1 VLTEPVDTFFFRD
14 HRPFQMGADAAA
26 SGMFPPRPGTVYGAL
41 RAAYIA
47 DYGGFHQFY
56 QGNDPWLK
64 TWMGTPNR
72 PGDFQLRGVWPF
84 GAGQVLLPVPLDM
97 QVVFDSTRSDE
108 KFVAVP
114 LHLKP
119 DDANLGSDGSKY
131 RFYARKKQKA
141 ESPQGFVV
149 GEADWRHFA
158 LVGKEVR
165 PVTPLRRWIDE
176 TMRIGIAR
184 DPLRGTA
191 EEHMLYRLPMAT
203 FSERAFEEALKAFEA
218 ASFEALAFDPHS
230 RGATVRYGL
239 AAAVSSTALPDRQ
252 LPPWLRLGGE
262 NRPWRVELSRGTWS
276 PLSDQVE
283 EEVIR
288 CIEKTGVAR
297 LILLTPAIWER
308 GDRPQHFDLD
318 TRRLA
323 IGRYVRPANA
333 SLESGQVEE
342 RVEKEPKEPFKD
354 EANPSVPEVE
364 VLAVATGRPLL
375 VGGWDIVRNRPKPR
389 LPAVP
394 AGTVLVVRVPKGQ
407 ARMLAKAV
415 RAAAFTDDLSWEGY
429 GFVTLGAYKEGS
441 ECIKR

>member
-1 VLTEPVDTFFFRD
+1 
-14 HRPFQMGADAAA
+14 
-26 SGMFPPRPGTVYGAL
+26 
-41 RAAYIA
+41 
-47 DYGGFHQFY
+47 
-56 QGNDPWLK
+56 
-64 TWMGTPNR
+64 MGTPNR
-72 PGDFQLRGVWPF
+72 PGVFRLRGVWAF
-84 GAGQVLLPVPLDM
+84 GAGQVLLPLPLDM
-97 QVVFDSTRSDE
+97 QVVFDSARSDE
-108 KFVAVP
+108 GFVALA

-119 DDANLGSDGSKY
+119 DVADWGSDGSPY
-131 RFYARKKQKA
+131 RFDARKRQKS

-149 GEADWRHFA
+149 READWRHFA
-158 LVGKEVR
+158 LAGEEAR
-165 PVTPLRRWIDE
+165 PVTSLRRWIDE

-184 DPLRGTA
+184 NPLRGTA

-218 ASFEALAFDPHS
+218 ASFEASDPHS

-239 AAAVSSTALPDRQ
+239 AAAVSSTALPPDRS

-262 NRPWRVELSRGTWS
+262 NRPWRAELSRDAWS

-288 CIEKTGVAR
+288 CIEETGVAR

-308 GDRPQHFDLD
+308 GDRPKHYDPV

-323 IGRYVRPANA
+323 LGRYVRPANA
-333 SLESGQVEE
+333 SLEAGQEEE
-342 RVEKEPKEPFKD
+342 RVEKEPEKETTKN
-354 EANPSVPEVE
+354 EAEPSAPEVE

-394 AGTVLVVRVPKGQ
+394 AGTVLVVRVPEGQ

-415 RAAAFTDDLSWEGY
+415 CAAALTDDLSWEGY
-429 GFVTLGAYKEGS
+429 GFVTVGAY
-441 ECIKR
+441 CDDRLRL